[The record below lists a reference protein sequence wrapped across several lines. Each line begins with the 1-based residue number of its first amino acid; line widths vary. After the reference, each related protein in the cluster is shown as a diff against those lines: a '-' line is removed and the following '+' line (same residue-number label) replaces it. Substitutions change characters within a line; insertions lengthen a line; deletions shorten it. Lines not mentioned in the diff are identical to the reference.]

1 MNCKM
6 SFMEVQEL
14 IDQINECLKVHL
26 VASPI
31 YSEVSTNPLSALM
44 AFRKGQPKYL
54 IDKQKLVGL
63 NLSEI
68 KLSDDS
74 WVFIVKL
81 LNANQVYLR
90 GLNISYNNLREL
102 KMPYTRDLEKF
113 EVQGNN
119 LRGLPK
125 NVLAEGNKGLL
136 LYFKQIEEQQGTEP
150 LYEAKLLIVG
160 QPGAGK
166 TTLQKKLENP
176 EYVVPEGGDKEVL
189 STLGVQIM
197 EGWDFPYTTS
207 PTGKFM
213 ANIWDFGGQ
222 EIQYM
227 THHFFLTPRAL
238 YVLVADERK
247 QNTEFDYWFRIIN
260 LLGREGEED
269 KIHVLVVLNEIKYKS
284 ASNFDLT
291 FYQKNYPN
299 INIQKR
305 HVDFSLKDKRG
316 LDLIDTVQNMLCGL
330 PHIGEQLPRLWALI
344 REDLFEIRQSRPHIN
359 FTEFAGICRKKR
371 NSQSLQDEEGQRFFS
386 KYLHHLGIILHYQ
399 DDDALDNFV
408 ILRPQWAVDAVYSVL
423 DIREVKAAN
432 GRFTKKNLRRYWK
445 DYSADER
452 NKLLSLML
460 KDKFEICYETEVP
473 GEYIAPQLLSVV
485 QPEYDWDS
493 TDSLKFRYLYPFMP
507 KGMISR
513 LIVRLSTWIAEE
525 GRLVWR
531 DGVVFHEKG
540 EDCKARVIQ
549 TKTVNEGL
557 EVLDIEVTGP
567 KAMRKYL
574 LNRVMQEIE
583 AIHEKSFKHIS
594 FEKMIPCICS
604 KCVKQANPHFF
615 EYSVLRRYQDN
626 NIKEIRCDINPDQE
640 VLVLLLLEGV
650 FPYDKSGHSKWDG
663 VLDQLEIIRQLLE
676 NNGRIVA
683 EIPYELGWIKELIR
697 SGIDLSRSNGEMLNQ
712 IHTKVEAIPTND
724 PDLDRIN
731 AVLEQHLEAIF
742 NMMPSARAI
751 VQEWKNA
758 QAQPSATDIDARY
771 KLKLKLSLLSILELE
786 KEIAFAPK
794 AMIKQLNQEWAEYR
808 QGKRSLKKL
817 FLE

>member
-1 MNCKM
+1 M
-6 SFMEVQEL
+6 SNLPPILSEIQSLIKGDWIAAPEYAGTCPDPWAAVMSWKKGVAKYQVQ
-14 IDQINECLKVHL
+14 DG
-26 VASPI
+26 
-31 YSEVSTNPLSALM
+31 AL
-44 AFRKGQPKYL
+44 L
-54 IDKQKLVGL
+54 GL
-63 NLSEI
+63 NLSGTD
-68 KLSDDS
+68 LSDGQ
-74 WVFIVKL
+74 WNKIVAVL
-81 LNANQVYLR
+81 EREQVRLKA
-90 GLNISYNNLREL
+90 LNISHNLLEEL
-102 KMPYTRDLEKF
+102 RMPLVAGLERL
-113 EVQGNN
+113 EVQGNKWREIPN
-119 LRGLPK
+119 WVIK
-125 NVLAEGNKGLL
+125 EGNSGFLK
-136 LYFKQIEEQQGTEP
+136 YAKQIEEQQGTEP

-197 EGWDFPYTTS
+197 EGWDFSYATS

-291 FYQKNYPN
+291 LYQKNYPN

-330 PHIGEQLPRLWALI
+330 PHIGEPLPRLWSPI
-344 REDLFEIRQSRPHIN
+344 REDLFAIRKSVPHISYSQ
-359 FTEFAGICRKKR
+359 FAEICSKER
-371 NSQSLQDEEGQRFFS
+371 NGLSLKSQDGQRFFS

-399 DDDALDNFV
+399 NEGEAEYDPLDNFV

-460 KDKFEICYETEVP
+460 KDKFEICYETEVQ

-513 LIVRLSTWIAEE
+513 LIVRLSTWIAED

-531 DGVVFHEKG
+531 DGVVFHE
-540 EDCKARVIQ
+540 
-549 TKTVNEGL
+549 NEGL

-574 LNRVMQEIE
+574 LNRVMQEVE

-604 KCVKQANPHFF
+604 KCAEQANPHFF

-626 NIKEIRCDINPDQE
+626 NINKIRCDINPEQE
-640 VLVLLLLEGV
+640 VLVLSLLEGV

-683 EIPYELGWIKELIR
+683 EIPYELEWIKELIR
-697 SGIDLSRSNGEMLNQ
+697 SGINLSRNNSEILNQ

-758 QAQPSATDIDARY
+758 QAQASASDIDARY

-808 QGKRSLKKL
+808 QGKRSLKQL